1 VFLTSVHLRI
11 LDTDALA
18 QATYH
23 QLMAME
29 STKKH
34 KGGSVVGVSSSSS
47 ALAKGTGVGGLALA
61 ASSSP
66 ERREL
71 ALESLLD
78 FCREPAL
85 MLVGKIIS
93 CLCLHI
99 AETSVIRACVY
110 MTKESIRVCTTSLV
124 VLVFW

>member
-1 VFLTSVHLRI
+1 MFLTSVHLRI

-29 STKKH
+29 SFKTKANFH
-34 KGGSVVGVSSSSS
+34 KSIGASSSSS

-61 ASSSP
+61 ASSWP

-85 MLVGKIIS
+85 MLV
-93 CLCLHI
+93 
-99 AETSVIRACVY
+99 
-110 MTKESIRVCTTSLV
+110 
-124 VLVFW
+124 